1 MALRPNFLLKL
12 LRDAPPT
19 YVFEMSEA
27 GIAMAA
33 LNGAGN
39 VAWQALDPGLV
50 TVSPVKDNI
59 SNPDLVLERIRM
71 LVPENGGRKRR
82 MALVLPDYCARV
94 AVLDFDAFPSGQS
107 EQEQLIRFRMKK
119 SVPFDMDSA
128 IVSYYAQPKKGD
140 KIEVVVAVTAMEV
153 LARYEAPFRQLMF
166 QPGSVTT
173 SGLAALN
180 LVNPAGVTLVAKLS
194 GRTLTVLVLDGS
206 TLKLVRCMGMEE
218 GGEEEIE
225 SVLHPTFAYIEDEL
239 HSKPSRLLTCG
250 FGNGYQELTDHWQ
263 TAWGVD
269 VEPLRSHH
277 GPPGQN
283 DAGLLGYWEGVE
295 N

>member
-1 MALRPNFLLKL
+1 MAIRSNFLFKL
-12 LRDAPPT
+12 LQDPPPT
-19 YVFEMSEA
+19 HVFEMSEA
-27 GIAMAA
+27 GIAMVT
-33 LNGAGN
+33 LNGPAQ

-59 SNPDLVLERIRM
+59 QNADLVLERIRM
-71 LVPENGGRKRR
+71 LSPENGGRKRR

-94 AVLDFDAFPSGQS
+94 AVLDFDAFPSGRE

-119 SVPFDMDSA
+119 SVPFEMDSA
-128 IVSYYAQPKKGD
+128 IVSYYAQPKKGA
-140 KIEVVVAVTAMEV
+140 KIEVVVAVIAMEM
-153 LARYEAPFRQLMF
+153 LARYEAPFRQLFF

-180 LVNPAGVTLVAKLS
+180 MVKPAGLTLVAKLS
-194 GRTLTVLVLDGS
+194 GRTLTVLVLDGGA
-206 TLKLVRCMGMEE
+206 LKLVRCMGMEE

-239 HSKPSRLLTCG
+239 HSQPSRLLTCG
-250 FGNGYQELTDHWQ
+250 FGNGFETLTEHWR
-263 TAWGVD
+263 TAWGVE
-269 VEPLRSHH
+269 VEPLRSRF
-277 GPPGQN
+277 GAPGQN